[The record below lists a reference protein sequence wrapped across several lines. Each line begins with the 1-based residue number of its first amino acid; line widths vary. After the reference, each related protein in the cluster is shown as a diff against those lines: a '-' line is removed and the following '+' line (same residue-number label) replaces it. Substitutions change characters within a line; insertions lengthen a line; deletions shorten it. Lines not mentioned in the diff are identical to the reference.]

1 MVKKKRST
9 SILIILAILFIT
21 NSVSAQIAALS
32 GKIVDEKTGESVP
45 FASVS
50 VFDINFNSLL
60 DGAMSDED
68 GNFKIVNLGFEP
80 IQVVVSFIGYTPDT
94 IAGIT
99 ISAETEQVNLGE
111 IRLKPA
117 VFELQGVEVQ
127 GFASAT
133 TRQIDRQ
140 TYRPGDFETT
150 RGGTAIDVLSRL
162 PALSVDPDG
171 TVSLRGTTDFM
182 VYLNGKPTQIDPS
195 VLLGQIPANSI
206 ESIEVITVPTA
217 RFEAQGAGG
226 IINITTK
233 RSGIEGLSVV
243 SDGLLGGA
251 PWADKTHKFSG
262 QNLNYN
268 RWGGGINL
276 IYQKNDLTLFGG
288 LNHVKRN
295 LKSYRIGD
303 ARLLQADGS
312 YYHMVADGER
322 LEWQQNYSANIGL
335 DYQLNPT
342 SMLSAFYYFGHRNEG
357 RTAHYIYNNFFGDIN
372 KNPVD
377 GIDSQNRWVYN
388 PNTDDRTG
396 VFHTTNIDY
405 TKIFS
410 NNSQLLVSFLYEHSG
425 LSWTLDNPDYDFD
438 VANDLQNELISHF
451 YQSDDVPLDGFRLT
465 IDYEKEFDNGHS
477 LGFGFHPQYLKQTG
491 GFHFDT
497 LNVAT
502 NTWGVNQQFLNDIDL
517 SRGIYAGYADYSGNF
532 GKLQFVAGLRI
543 EYTDQTLELDNPD
556 YLNIFQRPT
565 KPVYEVEQLDWFP
578 TLHMRYG
585 FNERNALILAASRRI
600 NRPPTKNM
608 APFLY
613 RRHHEVYVVGDP
625 ELKPEYLT
633 NAEISL
639 QKGLGEQQF
648 TLTGFYRGTDNAI
661 FRVNTVY
668 EEENVLIRS
677 FTNAGNVQ
685 ALGAELN
692 ANLSAGSFAK
702 FFVGGSLY
710 DFNVQGDIFGF
721 QENNR
726 STNWS
731 LKGNMN
737 LFLTQSVK
745 FTADLDLR
753 SATVTTQGRDEMF
766 YVTNAALNY
775 TPAKLQGWDFGVKV
789 IDVLSSNVQ
798 ALYTRAYNA
807 AGTQIFYQDAEFD
820 RSGPIIEITAS
831 YSFNMNG
838 RSGRKADSTFGREQF

>member
-1 MVKKKRST
+1 MRNSKIFSDV
-9 SILIILAILFIT
+9 LFIVIFLSLT
-21 NSVSAQIAALS
+21 VSSTAQRTGITGSVS
-32 GKIVDEKTGESVP
+32 DEETGDAVP

-50 VFDINFNSLL
+50 VFDIGFNTLL
-60 DGAMSDED
+60 DGTISDED
-68 GNFKIVNLGFEP
+68 GNFKIEDLGVEP
-80 IQVVVSFIGYTPDT
+80 FQVVVSFIGYTPDT
-94 IAGIT
+94 ITGIT
-99 ISAETEQVNLGE
+99 LSAETAQVNLGD

-117 VFELQGVEVQ
+117 IIELQGIEVQ
-127 GFASAT
+127 GFAST
-133 TRQIDRQ
+133 TSRQIDRQ

-150 RGGTAIDVLSRL
+150 RGGTAVDVLNRL

-171 TVSLRGTTDFM
+171 TVSLRGTSDFM
-182 VYLNGKPTQIDPS
+182 VYLNGKPTQMDPS

-206 ESIEVITVPTA
+206 ESIDVITVPTA
-217 RFEAQGAGG
+217 RYEAQGSGG

-233 RSGIEGLSVV
+233 RSGAEGLSVV
-243 SDGLLGGA
+243 ADGLLGGA
-251 PWADKTHKFSG
+251 PWADKTHKYSG
-262 QNLNYN
+262 QDLNYY
-268 RWGGGINL
+268 RWGGGISL

-295 LKSYRIGD
+295 LKSFRSGD
-303 ARLLQADGS
+303 ARLLQSDGS

-335 DYQLNPT
+335 DYRLDQT
-342 SMLSAFYYFGHRNEG
+342 STLSAFYYFGHRNEG
-357 RTAHYIYNNFFGDIN
+357 RTAHYIYNNFFGDVN
-372 KNPVD
+372 KNPIA
-377 GIDSQNRWVYN
+377 GIDPQNRWVYN

-405 TKIFS
+405 TKNFD
-410 NNSQLLVSFLYEHSG
+410 NNSQLQLSFLYEHSG

-438 VANDLQNELISHF
+438 FANDRQKELIRSF
-451 YQSDDVPLDGFRLT
+451 YQSDDTPLDGFRFT
-465 IDYEKEFDNGHS
+465 IDYEKELDNGHS
-477 LGFGFHPQYLKQTG
+477 LGVGFQPQYLKQTG
-491 GFHFDT
+491 GFEFDT
-497 LNVAT
+497 LNVET
-502 NTWGVNQQFLNDIDL
+502 NIWGVHQEFINQIDL

-532 GKLQFVAGLRI
+532 GKLNFMAGLRL
-543 EYTDQTLELDNPD
+543 EYTDQTLELENPD
-556 YLNIFQRPT
+556 YLNIFQQT
-565 KPVYEVEQLDWFP
+565 TQPVYEVKQLDWFP
-578 TLHMRYG
+578 TLHLQYG
-585 FNERNALILAASRRI
+585 FNERSALIFAASRRI

-633 NAEISL
+633 NAELSL
-639 QKGLGEQQF
+639 QKRVGEQQF

-677 FTNAGNVQ
+677 YTNAGNVQ

-692 ANLSAGSFAK
+692 GNLSAGSFAK

-721 QENNR
+721 QEDNR

-737 LFLTQSVK
+737 LFLSQSLK
-745 FTADLDLR
+745 FTADIDLR

-798 ALYTRAYNA
+798 GLYTRAYNA
-807 AGTQIFYQDAEFD
+807 SGTQIFYQDTEFD

-831 YSFNMNG
+831 WSFNMNG
-838 RSGRKADSTFGREQF
+838 RSGRKADSTFGKEQF

>member
-1 MVKKKRST
+1 MRKKKIF
-9 SILIILAILFIT
+9 SIVSFIVFVLFLTVSVTAQRAEIT
-21 NSVSAQIAALS
+21 GSVS
-32 GKIVDEKTGESVP
+32 DEETGDAVP
-45 FASVS
+45 FATVS
-50 VFDINFNSLL
+50 VFDIGFNSLL
-60 DGAMSDED
+60 DGAISDED
-68 GNFKIVNLGFEP
+68 GNFKIEDLGFEP
-80 IQVVVSFIGYTPDT
+80 IQVIVSFIGYTPDT
-94 IAGIT
+94 ITGIT
-99 ISAETEQVNLGE
+99 LSAETAQVNLGE

-117 VFELQGVEVQ
+117 IIELQGVEVQ
-127 GFASAT
+127 GFAST
-133 TRQIDRQ
+133 TSRQIDRQ

-150 RGGTAIDVLSRL
+150 RGGTAVDVLNRL

-171 TVSLRGTTDFM
+171 TVSLRGTSDFL
-182 VYLNGKPTQIDPS
+182 VYLNGKPTQMDPS

-206 ESIEVITVPTA
+206 ESIDVITVPTA
-217 RFEAQGAGG
+217 RYEAQGSGG

-233 RSGIEGLSVV
+233 RSGVEGLSVV
-243 SDGLLGGA
+243 ADGLLGGA
-251 PWADKTHKFSG
+251 PWAGKTHKYSG
-262 QNLNYN
+262 QDLNYY
-268 RWGGGINL
+268 RWGGGISL
-276 IYQKNDLTLFGG
+276 IFQNNDLTMFGG

-295 LKSYRIGD
+295 LKSYRSGD
-303 ARLLQADGS
+303 ARLLQPDGS

-322 LEWQQNYSANIGL
+322 LEWQQNYSANIGF
-335 DYQLNPT
+335 DYRLNST
-342 SMLSAFYYFGHRNEG
+342 SMLSAFYYFGHRNQG
-357 RTAHYIYNNFFGDIN
+357 RTAHYIYNNFFGDVN

-377 GIDSQNRWVYN
+377 GVDPQNRWVYN
-388 PNTDDRTG
+388 PNNDDRTG
-396 VFHTTNIDY
+396 VFHTTNLDY
-405 TKIFS
+405 SKNFD
-410 NNSQLLVSFLYEHSG
+410 NNSQLQLSLLYEHSG

-438 VANDLQNELISHF
+438 FANDRQNELISHF
-451 YQSDDVPLDGFRLT
+451 YQSDDTPLDGVRFT
-465 IDYEKEFDNGHS
+465 IDYEKELDNGHS
-477 LGFGFHPQYLKQTG
+477 LGVGFQPQYLKQTG
-491 GFHFDT
+491 GFEFDT
-497 LNVAT
+497 LNVET
-502 NTWGVNQQFLNDIDL
+502 NIWGIHREFINQIDL

-532 GKLQFVAGLRI
+532 GKLNFVAGLRL
-543 EYTDQTLELDNPD
+543 EYTDQTLELENPD

-565 KPVYEVEQLDWFP
+565 QPVYEVKQLDWFP
-578 TLHMRYG
+578 TLHIQYG
-585 FNERNALILAASRRI
+585 FNERNALIFAASRRI
-600 NRPPTKNM
+600 NRPPTKSM

-633 NAEISL
+633 NAELSL
-639 QKGLGEQQF
+639 RKRVGEQQF

-668 EEENVLIRS
+668 EQENVLIRS

-737 LFLTQSVK
+737 LFLSRTLK
-745 FTADLDLR
+745 FTADVDLR

-775 TPAKLQGWDFGVKV
+775 TPSKLKGWDFGVKV

-798 ALYTRAYNA
+798 GLYTRAYNA
-807 AGTQIFYQDAEFD
+807 SGTQIFYQDTEFD

-831 YSFNMNG
+831 WSFNMNG
-838 RSGRKADSTFGREQF
+838 RSGPKADSTFGKEQF